1 MPLAKMLQVSEEI
14 PVALSLAKNTTKLVA
29 GALNLISRCITV
41 VCFWWQVQNF
51 LHSAILR
58 MFVFRSRCNEK
69 VTFRRCHIF
78 AACIFHRY
86 SIVKRTGNGAWAV
99 FLCVSTSVF

>member
-14 PVALSLAKNTTKLVA
+14 PVALSLAEKNTKLVA

-58 MFVFRSRCNEK
+58 MFVFRSR
-69 VTFRRCHIF
+69 
-78 AACIFHRY
+78 
-86 SIVKRTGNGAWAV
+86 
-99 FLCVSTSVF
+99 